1 MAVPE
6 DESVSY
12 LKAHMS
18 KLDEQ
23 QSTGPPPELYPVKKS
38 KDLIHYEKW
47 IKYFRNVS
55 FEVPIR
61 LDQKD
66 AIAYLLYEKKLDT
79 IEALA
84 DYFEVDEVS
93 DEEFDKKTKKI

>member
-1 MAVPE
+1 MAVMAVPE

-23 QSTGPPPELYPVKKS
+23 QSTGPPPVIKS
-38 KDLIHYEKW
+38 KELIHYEKW